1 MTANN
6 DNKSHF
12 ETRWLSGFD
21 RSRFVSIHPLM
32 VVLISVYLNLCRA
45 VIRCWAHNP
54 AYRSPWN
61 VLNISTAELSEGNT
75 VRFKRG
81 VEILKIPVSR

>member
-12 ETRWLSGFD
+12 KTRWLSGFD

-32 VVLISVYLNLCRA
+32 VVLISVYWNLCRA
-45 VIRCWAHNP
+45 VIRCWAHNA
-54 AYRSPWN
+54 AYHSPWN
-61 VLNISTAELSEGNT
+61 VLNELSEENT

-81 VEILKIPVSR
+81 VEVLKIPVSR

>member
-12 ETRWLSGFD
+12 KTRWLSGFD

-32 VVLISVYLNLCRA
+32 VVLISVYWNLCRA
-45 VIRCWAHNP
+45 VIRCWAHNA

-61 VLNISTAELSEGNT
+61 VLNELSEENT

-81 VEILKIPVSR
+81 VEVLKIPVSR